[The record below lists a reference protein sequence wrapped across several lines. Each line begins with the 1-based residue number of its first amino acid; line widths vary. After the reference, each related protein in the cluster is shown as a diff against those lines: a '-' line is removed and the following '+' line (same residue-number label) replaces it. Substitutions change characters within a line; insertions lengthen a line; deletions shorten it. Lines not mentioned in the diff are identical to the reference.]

1 MTTTLKVTG
10 YGVRNLVRSRWLL
23 VYTLF
28 FFAAAEGLLR
38 FSADGTKALLS
49 LTSVVLFV
57 VPLVTIVFGTVYV
70 YGARE
75 FTELL
80 LAQPVRRSQLF
91 TGLYLGL
98 AAPLAMALG
107 AGIAIPFAMNGA
119 ARAADAGTLA
129 VLVFAGAALTAV
141 FTALAFLIALRV
153 DDRLRGVG
161 VAIGVWL
168 LFALFYDGLVLLLV
182 ALFADH
188 PMEKPVLAMVL
199 ANPVDLA
206 RVLLLLRFDLAALM
220 GYTGAVF
227 QRLLGGWTGSI
238 LAGAALALWVAI
250 PVAIGQ
256 RVFRRKDF

>member
-1 MTTTLKVTG
+1 
-10 YGVRNLVRSRWLL
+10 
-23 VYTLF
+23 
-28 FFAAAEGLLR
+28 
-38 FSADGTKALLS
+38 
-49 LTSVVLFV
+49 
-57 VPLVTIVFGTVYV
+57 
-70 YGARE
+70 
-75 FTELL
+75 
-80 LAQPVRRSQLF
+80 
-91 TGLYLGL
+91 
-98 AAPLAMALG
+98 G

-153 DDRLRGVG
+153 EDRLHGVG